1 MLNEEQENIRHNTKI
16 ARICAESEELKELR
30 NKLQL
35 AMVNKERSNQIQEK
49 IYTNEMEALEDAQLD
64 EMMQQDKEYK
74 DRMEYEQRIG
84 EQKNRYENK

>member
-49 IYTNEMEALEDAQLD
+49 IFVNETEALEDATLD
-64 EMMQQDKEYK
+64 EMMLKDKE
-74 DRMEYEQRIG
+74 
-84 EQKNRYENK
+84 